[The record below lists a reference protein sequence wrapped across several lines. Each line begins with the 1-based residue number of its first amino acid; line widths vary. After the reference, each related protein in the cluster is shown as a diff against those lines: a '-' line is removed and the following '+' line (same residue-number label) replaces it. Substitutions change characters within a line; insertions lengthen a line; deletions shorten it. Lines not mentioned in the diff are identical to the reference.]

1 MFYSQTASILGWGG
15 SLHLLGQLTYRV
27 AATGGWLGLSVL
39 LYGEND
45 AAEILTGLRVD
56 TASLGTEDRR
66 TVRLEERI
74 ASLYEEFRTPLYR
87 YLLSLGLVTQDV
99 EEIVQDTFLRLYQHL
114 HGGGAE
120 ENLRAWLYRV
130 AHNLS
135 VNSRKSRSRLTEI
148 SPEFWQHLSQSI
160 SDVAPGPEEQFLHRE
175 RMARVQKTLGEL
187 SWLQRECI
195 HLRVEGFRYREIA
208 EVLGVSSAT
217 VSSSLRNAIARL
229 TKEYA

>member
-1 MFYSQTASILGWGG
+1 LGG

-27 AATGGWLGLSVL
+27 AATGGWPGLSAL
-39 LYGEND
+39 FYGEDD

-74 ASLYEEFRTPLYR
+74 TSLYEEFRTPLYR

-148 SPEFWQHLSQSI
+148 SPEFWEHLSQSI
-160 SDVAPGPEEQFLHRE
+160 SDVALGPEEQFLHKE

-208 EVLGVSSAT
+208 EVLGVSGAT